1 MANLFSFIKSWEVTK
16 ATHQQK
22 TKQTKQVENVLH
34 CILEKI
40 KKGEELEMSDFNATN
55 LQGAQPFTNVT
66 MRYIYQYFLY
76 KDSKKKYTN
85 IFQYLKYEHIKKPNN
100 LALQLALEDFE
111 YEVSEL
117 DDIYKKNDCNQIKA
131 IATIIKEVLSRKHP

>member
-34 CILEKI
+34 CVLEKI

-55 LQGAQPFTNVT
+55 LQGAQPFTDVT
-66 MRYIYQYFLY
+66 MRYIYQY
-76 KDSKKKYTN
+76 KKLTIDKEK
-85 IFQYLKYEHIKKPNN
+85 IRPSWPLKH
-100 LALQLALEDFE
+100 
-111 YEVSEL
+111 
-117 DDIYKKNDCNQIKA
+117 
-131 IATIIKEVLSRKHP
+131 